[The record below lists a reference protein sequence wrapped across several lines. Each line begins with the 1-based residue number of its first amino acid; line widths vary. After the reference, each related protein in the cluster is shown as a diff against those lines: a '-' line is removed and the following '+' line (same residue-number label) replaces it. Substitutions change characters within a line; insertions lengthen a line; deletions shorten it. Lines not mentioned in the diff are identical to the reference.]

1 VITRAGALLGLPP
14 GVPDPVWHIAFWRD
28 LLVVLALAA
37 AAGEA
42 RGRRTLALG
51 IATGFAVLA
60 VGFWAAALGRP
71 YAVLSD
77 PGTTRWAAD
86 VAVAGW
92 AGGTDGFVVGEPSL
106 AGGWGGLARRLRP
119 DLVLLM
125 PTLLPLLVIPATAA
139 LIAAL
144 GPRPH
149 STQPPTPMVAGDL
162 AAILWVAAG
171 TGTLEMLRGLGF
183 LPGLWARPGPAV
195 LWMATVAFLLAAART
210 RSRAAPVVAA
220 VLAAAIWIAVGSRGP
235 EVRLAD
241 ALLALTFDQHIL
253 LVAGLLGLR
262 RTRDS
267 AAGALVSVG
276 AVLVLIRA
284 LAGIGDAWAGLALY
298 RLGLLLGAAAWLDAF
313 AAALP
318 VSERVRRMSERAGAV
333 PARLPVALVVMVT
346 MAGGVLAWWD
356 PPRTDPVAKA
366 SMEPIPPTLA
376 EAMDWM
382 RAHTDA
388 QASVLAPDDYAA
400 AVAVLGGRRVL
411 RAPSLVVP
419 VDDERRLRLERGLF
433 AGQPPAALLQ
443 RYGVRYV
450 FLAPGQFREYGI
462 EQPEDLERTG
472 IARTIYANEKGMRLY
487 EIAGSP
493 AKAFK

>member
-1 VITRAGALLGLPP
+1 
-14 GVPDPVWHIAFWRD
+14 
-28 LLVVLALAA
+28 
-37 AAGEA
+37 
-42 RGRRTLALG
+42 
-51 IATGFAVLA
+51 
-60 VGFWAAALGRP
+60 
-71 YAVLSD
+71 
-77 PGTTRWAAD
+77 
-86 VAVAGW
+86 
-92 AGGTDGFVVGEPSL
+92 
-106 AGGWGGLARRLRP
+106 
-119 DLVLLM
+119 M
-125 PTLLPLLVIPATAA
+125 PTLLPLLLIPATAA

-149 STQPPTPMVAGDL
+149 STL

-171 TGTLEMLRGLGF
+171 TGTLETLRGLGL
-183 LPGLWARPGPAV
+183 LPGLWARPGPAL
-195 LWMATVAFLLAAART
+195 LWVATVAVLLAAARA
-210 RSRAAPVVAA
+210 RPRAVHVVAA
-220 VLAAAIWIAVGSRGP
+220 LLAAAIWIAVGPRGP
-235 EVRLAD
+235 EVRPAD

-253 LVAGLLGLR
+253 LVVGILGLR
-262 RTRDS
+262 RTRDP
-267 AAGALVSVG
+267 AAAALVSVG
-276 AVLVLIRA
+276 GALVLARA

-298 RLGLLLGAAAWLDAF
+298 RLGLLLGAAAGLDTF
-313 AAALP
+313 AATLP
-318 VSERVRRMSERAGAV
+318 VPEPPRRMAERMGAN
-333 PARLPVALVVMVT
+333 PARLAVALVVLVS

-356 PPRTDPVAKA
+356 PPRIDPVAKA
-366 SMEPIPPTLA
+366 SLEPIPPALA

-388 QASVLAPDDYAA
+388 QSSVLAQDDYAA

-462 EQPEDLERTG
+462 EEPEDLERTG

-487 EIAGSP
+487 EIAGGP
-493 AKAFK
+493 AKAF